1 MPPDPLKN
9 KRIFVGFN
17 SAGSAGIFAYTR
29 ILKRRGYQINFY
41 GIGKKAFNMP
51 VDFLFD
57 FSGSRLTSLLKRIRH
72 FLKLLPCYD
81 IWHFNFLECFFFYPI
96 NLIILK
102 LFGKK
107 IVLTFRGAEA
117 RDRIDFLP
125 KDIFLKKEIIQWP
138 SFYQKQ
144 IQRKSWWQR
153 CKQQIRIKIFV
164 FFADQVV
171 LTGPFLAS
179 AVPRYDKI
187 IPYAR
192 EIEFL
197 KKFKKTQ
204 KKLKILHVPS
214 QPLVKGTEI
223 IKKTFRK
230 LQKKYPKF
238 EFKILASIPRQVLLQ
253 EMAEADIVIDQ
264 LLIGWYG
271 GQAVEAMAMGKIV
284 MAYLHPPYLEL
295 VPFGREIPIWNTN
308 AWTFE
313 EDLTTL
319 LEVFP
324 AIQKQWAKKAVTFA
338 QKYHCSAKIAQEYLE
353 VYRRCL

>member
-1 MPPDPLKN
+1 
-9 KRIFVGFN
+9 
-17 SAGSAGIFAYTR
+17 
-29 ILKRRGYQINFY
+29 
-41 GIGKKAFNMP
+41 MP
-51 VDFLFD
+51 VDFLLD
-57 FSGSRLTSLLKRIRH
+57 FSGSRLRSLLKRIRH
-72 FLKLLPCYD
+72 FFKLLPRYD
-81 IWHFNFLECFFFYPI
+81 IWHLNFLECFFFYPV
-96 NLIILK
+96 NLAILK
-102 LFGKK
+102 FFGKK

-117 RDRIDFLP
+117 RDQIDFLP
-125 KDIFLKKEIIQWP
+125 KGLFLKQEISQWP

-144 IQRKSWWQR
+144 LRRKSWWQR
-153 CKQQIRIKIFV
+153 FKQQLRIKIFI

-204 KKLKILHVPS
+204 KKLKIFHVPS
-214 QPLVKGTEI
+214 EPIVKGTEI
-223 IKKTFRK
+223 IKKTFKK
-230 LQKKYPKF
+230 LQKNYKNYQ
-238 EFKILASIPRQVLLQ
+238 FKILAPMPRAHLLK

-271 GQAVEAMAMGKIV
+271 GQAVEALAMGKIV

-313 EDLTTL
+313 EDLTNL
-319 LEVFP
+319 LEVYP
-324 AIQKQWAKKAVTFA
+324 LIKNQWIKKTVAFA
-338 QKYHCSAKIAQEYLE
+338 QKYHSSVKVAQAYLE